1 MQPGMTLGDLMLTRR
16 LLFVA
21 LCLAAFCASSG
32 FDRKSAADIFEQSGT
47 NRYRL
52 DAGQSKFVAHAFA
65 GGLLWFMGHDHL
77 VAARDF
83 SGEAQITTDSINPAS
98 LQLVVKSESM
108 AETNLVFTEQQKQI
122 INKELHDIVLEP
134 AKYPEIVF
142 RSTDVTGKSLGNGS
156 YEVKIG
162 GDLSLHGITRHVI
175 IPAKV
180 VLTGNDLRAS
190 GEFSIN
196 RSDYKVKATSAVHGM
211 VRVRQKIKFVFDIVG
226 HRI

>member
-1 MQPGMTLGDLMLTRR
+1 MRTRQWLLVAICFLVVCAASGLDPGSANPLGRTT
-16 LLFVA
+16 
-21 LCLAAFCASSG
+21 
-32 FDRKSAADIFEQSGT
+32 T

-52 DAGQSKFVAHAFA
+52 DASQSKFVAHAFA
-65 GGLLWFMGHDHL
+65 GGLLWFMGHDHM

-83 SGEAQITTDSINPAS
+83 SGEAQITIDAIDPAS
-98 LQLVVKSESM
+98 LQLVVKSDSM
-108 AETNLVFTEQQKQI
+108 AETNSVFTEQQKQI

-142 RSTDVTGKSLGNGS
+142 RSTDVQGKALGNGA

-162 GDLSLHGITRHVI
+162 GDLGLHGVTRRVI
-175 IPAKV
+175 IPARV
-180 VLTGNDLRAS
+180 VLTGNDLKAS

-211 VRVRQKIKFVFDIVG
+211 VRVRQRIKFVFEIVG